1 MRRYV
6 IFILLGPFIG
16 GFLLLIAS
24 SISSGFWHPPITEE
38 LGKLFKVF
46 FLALPYSYLFGFI
59 PAAMT
64 GAVDDILFHIKSI
77 GPNLRLLLTGAF
89 AFVATLILYG
99 TMEGE
104 SGLLHNILYGLVGLV
119 PATLSSWLSRPKS
132 QETPLATT

>member
-24 SISSGFWHPPITEE
+24 SVASGFWQPPITQE

-64 GAVDDILFHIKSI
+64 GAVDDILFHIKRI
-77 GPNLRLLLTGAF
+77 GPNLRLFLTGAF
-89 AFVATLILYG
+89 AFATTLILYG
-99 TMEGE
+99 TMEE
-104 SGLLHNILYGLVGLV
+104 SSGTLHNVLYGLVGFV
-119 PATLSSWLSRPKS
+119 PATLSSWLSRSKT

>member
-16 GFLLLIAS
+16 GFLLLVAS
-24 SISSGFWHPPITEE
+24 SVTSGFWQPPVSEE

-104 SGLLHNILYGLVGLV
+104 SGLLHNILYGVVGFV
-119 PATLSSWLSRPKS
+119 PATLSSWLSRSKPM
-132 QETPLATT
+132 ATT

>member
-24 SISSGFWHPPITEE
+24 TVDSGFWHPPITEE

-77 GPNLRLLLTGAF
+77 GPNLRMLLTGAF
-89 AFVATLILYG
+89 AFVATLVLYGSMEEGSGALHTILYG
-99 TMEGE
+99 
-104 SGLLHNILYGLVGLV
+104 IVGLV
-119 PATLSSWLSRPKS
+119 PATLSSWLARPRPQNK
-132 QETPLATT
+132 PLATV

>member
-1 MRRYV
+1 MMRRYV

-24 SISSGFWHPPITEE
+24 SAASGFWQPPITNE

-46 FLALPYSYLFGFI
+46 FLALPYSYLFGFV

-64 GAVDDILFHIKSI
+64 GAVDDILFHVKSI
-77 GPNLRLLLTGAF
+77 GPNLRMLLTGAF

-99 TMEGE
+99 TMEGD
-104 SGLLHNILYGLVGLV
+104 SGALHTILYGLVGFV
-119 PATLSSWLSRPKS
+119 PATLSSWLSRPRP
-132 QETPLATT
+132 QTPLATV